1 MKRKKQVTLWMV
13 LLLLLMPIT
22 VKADE
27 KEEITDLIMDNI
39 DINEVSKEADANL
52 PSSLSFEGIFQELIK
67 EDDQRPVLQLIGSYV
82 VELLENEFAQGKN
95 LFVQI
100 IGIALIF
107 SIINRLIIVPNNYV
121 ADMSF
126 MMIYASMMVL
136 LIGAFGAVGE
146 LVVDGI
152 DAMLNFLEVLIPT
165 YTLAMVLSGNA
176 TSASMFY
183 TFTFG
188 IIYVLEWG
196 LKLIVIPGINSYV
209 LLELL
214 NHIYREDFFSKLA
227 GLIYKLINYVLKST
241 LAIVA
246 GVGLVQ
252 SLIGTAKDRIADSI
266 VLKSISYVPGV
277 GKIAGNMGEIFL
289 GCGML
294 IKNGIGVTALIIL
307 VFLAAIPFVRLL
319 FFDISYRFL
328 AAVLQPVADRR
339 IVEGLES
346 VAKGGSLYLKLL
358 TYGFLFFFI
367 SIAIAASASSFVH

>member
-67 EDDQRPVLQLIGSYV
+67 ENDQRPVLQLIGSYV

-307 VFLAAIPFVRLL
+307 VFLAAIPFVKLL

-358 TYGFLFFFI
+358 TYGCLFFFI